1 MYYEGT
7 MEDITKEKRAQEEL
21 KLSEERF
28 RIALKHSPVTVFNQ
42 DLKERYTWIHNPPLG
57 YKVEEVLGRTDAE
70 LFAPEDAQRL
80 SEIKRRVI
88 ETGIGVREEI
98 RITNSGKTFYCDLTV
113 EPLRDSDGNVLGI
126 TGAAMDIT
134 AGKRAAA
141 ERELLLKEQR
151 RQREFL
157 EKLLEN
163 APIGIAAVQGPEH
176 RHILANPTYR
186 AIAGVPQQDVVGRTV
201 AEVFPEVAARGGHGA
216 REIDWLDEVY
226 RTGKTVSRRNYEFS
240 TGPQKQQT
248 YWNIDGVPLQSSDG
262 KVEAVLILVQEV
274 TETALSQKR
283 LAFLSEASA
292 VLASSLEYETT
303 LANVARVATLTLA
316 DWCTVEMLED
326 SLFVSRVAAA
336 HQDPVKERLAQQ
348 LPQRYCLDS
357 QAKIGVPQV
366 LRTGLAEIYP
376 KVTDSLLEL
385 AACDSKQLE
394 ILRQLGLKS
403 AMCVPL
409 RARGRTL
416 GAICFARSSND
427 RRYGPEDLA
436 LAEELARR
444 AAMAVDNARLY
455 RSAEEANRM
464 KDEFLSILSHEL
476 RTPLSAMFGW
486 VRLLRCSQLDEA
498 TSARALEAIERNA
511 RAQTQLIEDLLDVS
525 RIIRGKLQLNV
536 GTVDLLSVIAA
547 ATDTAEQAAEA
558 KGIALNLW
566 LDPTVGPIV
575 GDADRLQQVVWNLLS
590 NAIKFTPEGGRVE
603 IRLERVN
610 SAVEIR
616 VSDTGKGIDPD
627 FLPFVFERFR
637 QADSSSTRAYSGLGL
652 GLAIVRNLVELHGGS
667 VSAYSAGLGLGTTFT
682 VRLPVRAVSVGDV
695 TDESV
700 TAPVEEVSPASSDLL
715 LEGLRVLVVDDEADA
730 RELVGT
736 VLEQYGA
743 EVTLA
748 ANAFEALEALDRHWA
763 DVLVSDIGMPE
774 EDGYSLIRKIR
785 SLEAERGAQEMPAVA
800 LTAYAQEKDQQQA
813 LSAGFQVHL
822 SKPVDPVGLVAAV
835 ARVTGRGEVRG

>member
-1 MYYEGT
+1 MY
-7 MEDITKEKRAQEEL
+7 Q
-21 KLSEERF
+21 
-28 RIALKHSPVTVFNQ
+28 
-42 DLKERYTWIHNPPLG
+42 
-57 YKVEEVLGRTDAE
+57 
-70 LFAPEDAQRL
+70 
-80 SEIKRRVI
+80 
-88 ETGIGVREEI
+88 
-98 RITNSGKTFYCDLTV
+98 
-113 EPLRDSDGNVLGI
+113 
-126 TGAAMDIT
+126 
-134 AGKRAAA
+134 
-141 ERELLLKEQR
+141 
-151 RQREFL
+151 FL

-163 APIGIAAVQGPEH
+163 APIGIAAVHGPEH
-176 RHILANPTYR
+176 RHILANPAYR
-186 AIAGVPQQDVVGRTV
+186 AIPGVLPQDVVGRTV
-201 AEVFPEVAARGGHGA
+201 AEVFPEVAASGA
-216 REIDWLDEVY
+216 LDWLDQVY
-226 RTGKTVSRRNYEFS
+226 RTGKTVSVCNYQTS
-240 TGPQKQQT
+240 AGPQRQQT

-274 TETALSQKR
+274 SETALSQKQ

-303 LANVARVATLTLA
+303 LANVARLATLTLA

-326 SLFVSRVAAA
+326 SQWVSRVAAA

-348 LPQRYCLDS
+348 LPQRYYLDP

-366 LRTGLAEIYP
+366 LRTGKPAIYP
-376 KVTDSLLEL
+376 KVTDSLLE

-394 ILRQLGLKS
+394 ILRLLGLKS

-416 GAICFARSSND
+416 GAIFFALASND

-444 AAMAVDNARLY
+444 AAVAVDNARLY

-464 KDEFLSILSHEL
+464 KDEFLAILSHEL

-525 RIIRGKLQLNV
+525 RIIRGKLQLNA
-536 GTVDLLSVIAA
+536 GPVDLVRVIEA
-547 ATDTAEQAAEA
+547 ATDTVEQAAEA
-558 KGIALNLW
+558 KEIALNLR
-566 LDPTVGPIV
+566 LDQTVGPIA

-590 NAIKFTPEGGRVE
+590 NAIKFTPEGGRVDL
-603 IRLERVN
+603 RLERAG
-610 SAVEIR
+610 SAVEIQ
-616 VSDTGKGIDPD
+616 VSDTGKGIGPD

-637 QADSSSTRAYSGLGL
+637 QADSSTRAYSGLGL

-667 VSAYSAGLGLGTTFT
+667 VSAYSAGLGLGATFT
-682 VRLPVRAVSVGDV
+682 VRLPVRAVSFGDV
-695 TDESV
+695 TFEPVSG
-700 TAPVEEVSPASSDLL
+700 PVEGVSPPDSAPL

-748 ANAFEALEALDRHWA
+748 ASAIEALEALDRHGA
-763 DVLVSDIGMPE
+763 DVMVSDIGMPE

-785 SLEAERGAQEMPAVA
+785 MRSAEQMPAVA

-813 LSAGFQVHL
+813 LSAGFQIHL

-835 ARVTGRGEVRG
+835 ARVTGRQESESG

>member
-1 MYYEGT
+1 
-7 MEDITKEKRAQEEL
+7 MEDITSERRAQEEL
-21 KLSEERF
+21 KLCEERF
-28 RIALKHSPVTVFNQ
+28 RIALLHSPVTVFNQ
-42 DLKERYTWIHNPPLG
+42 DLNLRYTWIQNPPLG
-57 YKVEEVLGRTDAE
+57 YSVEEVLGRTDAE
-70 LFAPEDAQRL
+70 LFPPENAEIL
-80 SEIKRRVI
+80 SAIKRRVI
-88 ETGIGVREEI
+88 ETGMGVREEI
-98 RITNSGKTFYCDLTV
+98 RTAKNGKTFYCDLTV
-113 EPLRDSDGNVLGI
+113 EPLRDSNGSVRGI
-126 TGAAMDIT
+126 TGAIADISDC
-134 AGKRAAA
+134 KQAAA

-151 RQREFL
+151 RQRQFL

-163 APIGIAAVQGPEH
+163 APIGIAAVKGPQH
-176 RHILANPTYR
+176 RHILANPTYS
-186 AIAGVPQQDVVGRTV
+186 AIAGLLPQDVVGRTV
-201 AEVFPEVAARGGHGA
+201 AEVFPEVAARGA
-216 REIDWLDEVY
+216 TDWLDEIY
-226 RTGKTVSRRNYEFS
+226 RTGKTVSVRNCE
-240 TGPQKQQT
+240 TNAGPQKQQT
-248 YWNIDGVPLQSSDG
+248 YWNIDGVPVQSSDG
-262 KVEAVLILVQEV
+262 QVEAVLILAQEV
-274 TETALSQKR
+274 SETALSQKR

-292 VLASSLEYETT
+292 VLASSLECETT
-303 LANVARVATLTLA
+303 LANAARLATLTLA

-326 SLFVSRVAAA
+326 SQWVSRVAAA

-348 LPQRYCLDS
+348 LPPRYRLDP

-366 LRTGLAEIYP
+366 LRTGNPEIYP

-385 AACDSKQLE
+385 AVGDSQQLE
-394 ILRQLGLKS
+394 ILRRLGLKS

-409 RARGRTL
+409 TARGRTL
-416 GAICFARSSND
+416 GAIFFALASSD

-444 AAMAVDNARLY
+444 AAVAVDNARLY

-464 KDEFLSILSHEL
+464 KDEFLAILSHEL

-486 VRLLRCSQLDEA
+486 VRLLRCSELDEA

-536 GTVDLLSVIAA
+536 GPVDLVSVIEA
-547 ATDTAEQAAEA
+547 ATDTVEQAAET
-558 KGIALNLW
+558 KGIALNLR
-566 LDPTVGPIV
+566 LEQTVGPIA

-590 NAIKFTPEGGRVE
+590 NAIKFTPEGGRVDL
-603 IRLERVN
+603 RLERVN
-610 SAVEIR
+610 SAVEIHIT
-616 VSDTGKGIDPD
+616 DTGKGIGPD

-652 GLAIVRNLVELHGGS
+652 GLAIVRHLVELHGGS
-667 VSAYSAGLGLGTTFT
+667 ISAFSAGEGQGATFT
-682 VRLPVRAVSVGDV
+682 VRLPVGAVSFADV
-695 TDESV
+695 SFEQV
-700 TAPVEEVSPASSDLL
+700 RGPVEGVSPPDSAPL

-730 RELVGT
+730 RELAGT

-748 ANAFEALEALDRHWA
+748 ASAIEALEALDRQRA
-763 DVLVSDIGMPE
+763 DVMVSDIGMPE
-774 EDGYSLIRKIR
+774 EDGYSLMRKIR
-785 SLEAERGAQEMPAVA
+785 LRSAERGAQEMPAVA

-835 ARVTGRGEVRG
+835 ARVTGRS